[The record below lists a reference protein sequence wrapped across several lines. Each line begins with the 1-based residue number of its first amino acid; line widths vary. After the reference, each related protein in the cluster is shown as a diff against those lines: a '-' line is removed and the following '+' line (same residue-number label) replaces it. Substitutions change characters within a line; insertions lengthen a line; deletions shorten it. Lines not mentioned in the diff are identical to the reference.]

1 MDYKFLWNKLKECI
15 REHLCALTN
24 IKDVNTFYPED
35 DGAMEM
41 MEKTIAFIEDAE
53 RNRESSGMN
62 YDKLWY
68 SLFNFLNANSAHN
81 LILSVWSVN
90 NNEARLH
97 AAGARSM
104 TIGIR
109 KQMKT
114 MEKEMTTV
122 GQDDGQNDAGLATP
136 CVSSITQEEK

>member
-1 MDYKFLWNKLKECI
+1 MSDMNYEFLWNKLKEDI
-15 REHLCALTN
+15 REHLLALTE
-24 IKDVNTFYPED
+24 IKDVKTFYPED

-62 YDKLWY
+62 YDKLWH
-68 SLFNFLNANSAHN
+68 SLFNFLNANNAHN

-90 NNEARLH
+90 NKEVRLH

-104 TIGIR
+104 TIRIR
-109 KQMKT
+109 EQMKT
-114 MEKEMTTV
+114 IEKEMTTA
-122 GQDDGQNDAGLATP
+122 GQGDDQQAQD
-136 CVSSITQEEK
+136 